1 MRYSTLKN
9 FLAVALVTTTSTLS
23 GIDMKLSG
31 SVVSDNQKMMT
42 SRYMGFVKNMAV
54 NEGDIVK
61 KGQMLYE
68 IDSKEIESAER
79 QVDLA
84 VSQARLALQMNHNQ
98 YDNVV
103 TNLAR
108 HKRLYSKKMVSKH
121 DLEQLE
127 LAAKNMKDMIKI
139 SDEQVNQA
147 LAKREEVLNQYQ
159 YLKIVA
165 PNDGVIVAKKLNE
178 GEMAIPGMPAL
189 VLTDLSKLKI
199 VAQIS
204 ETDLK
209 YIELH
214 KHVDVTIPS
223 LALKTTGEISSIIPN
238 SNPMTHKFKI
248 KIKFDAKGRS
258 VYPGM
263 YAKVFITTPTPKPK
277 PVATTVATTPTDKK

>member
-1 MRYSTLKN
+1 MKHFKLKKIFTSVILVASTANL
-9 FLAVALVTTTSTLS
+9 FAASPVVAMA
-23 GIDMKLSG
+23 DMELSG
-31 SVVSDNQKMMT
+31 SIVSDNQKMMT
-42 SRYMGFVKNMAV
+42 SRYMGYVKNMAV
-54 NEGDIVK
+54 TEGDIVK
-61 KGQMLYE
+61 KGQLLYE

-84 VSQARLALQMNHNQ
+84 VSQARLALQMNRNQ

-108 HKRLYSKKMVSKH
+108 HRRLFKKKMVSKYE
-121 DLEQLE
+121 LEQLE

-159 YLKIVA
+159 YLKIIA

-189 VLTDLSKLKI
+189 VLTDLSKLKV
-199 VAQIS
+199 VAEIS
-204 ETDLK
+204 ENDLK
-209 YIELH
+209 YIGV
-214 KHVDVTIPS
+214 KKSVDVEIPS
-223 LALKTTGEISSIIPN
+223 IGLVSKGFISSIIPS

-248 KIKFDAKGRS
+248 KISFDAKDNS

-263 YAKVFITTPTPKPK
+263 YAKIFIKSSM
-277 PVATTVATTPTDKK
+277 DKK